1 MQGNKYGSVSTTLA
15 RMVSFKGLIK
25 APKRITQASENQFRV
40 LVSKKSERLYNN
52 LLRRENEK
60 PHAGQGAKEARPGS
74 FQMNHVAKTHQNK
87 QTKSTV
93 TVLQIR
99 TGLRI

>member
-1 MQGNKYGSVSTTLA
+1 
-15 RMVSFKGLIK
+15 MVSFRGLIK

-74 FQMNHVAKTHQNK
+74 FQMNLKLKPTKTNK
-87 QTKSTV
+87 QKA
-93 TVLQIR
+93 Q
-99 TGLRI
+99 

>member
-1 MQGNKYGSVSTTLA
+1 
-15 RMVSFKGLIK
+15 MVSFRGLIK
-25 APKRITQASENQFRV
+25 APKRITQASENQFPV

-93 TVLQIR
+93 TVFQIR

>member
-1 MQGNKYGSVSTTLA
+1 M
-15 RMVSFKGLIK
+15 
-25 APKRITQASENQFRV
+25 
-40 LVSKKSERLYNN
+40 
-52 LLRRENEK
+52 